1 MKRKKYKLIDKQKGD
16 LSDVY
21 IFVDCHSMSEVAM
34 VITNYEIVGVY
45 MEKENVEAFIEDVE
59 KIQATAYKELK

>member
-34 VITNYEIVGVY
+34 VHTVYNVLSVY
-45 MEKENVEAFIEDVE
+45 MTKEGIKEHIELVERL
-59 KIQATAYKELK
+59 QAHTYRELK